1 MISRCCRWYAA
12 APDPLDSEPEQ
23 EREVGNPRVHR
34 LVDEI
39 CSMNLLEIADLTEL
53 LRKKLGISA
62 SPGMYMGKACTLHLC
77 MVYSV
82 PSPCSQ

>member
-1 MISRCCRWYAA
+1 MLDSRRQCRWYAA

-62 SPGMYMGKACTLHLC
+62 SPGMYAMGET
-77 MVYSV
+77 
-82 PSPCSQ
+82 PTRTT

>member
-1 MISRCCRWYAA
+1 M
-12 APDPLDSEPEQ
+12 
-23 EREVGNPRVHR
+23 GNPRVHA

-62 SPGMYMGKACTLHLC
+62 SPGMYMGETLALHPC
-77 MVYSV
+77 MICSCPVTSYSTRAMHQGLAATALLLRTC
-82 PSPCSQ
+82 PE

>member
-1 MISRCCRWYAA
+1 M
-12 APDPLDSEPEQ
+12 
-23 EREVGNPRVHR
+23 GNPRVHA